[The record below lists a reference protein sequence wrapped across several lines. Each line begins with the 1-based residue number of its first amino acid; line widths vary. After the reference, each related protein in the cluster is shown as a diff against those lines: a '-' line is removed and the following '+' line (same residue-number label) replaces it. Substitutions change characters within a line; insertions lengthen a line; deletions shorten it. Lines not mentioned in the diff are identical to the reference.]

1 MVREVDEEER
11 GGGGLGGVDAA
22 LAFGLDARLWAV
34 ESEHARVVNPE
45 QRGVAMARRTAS
57 TTFAT
62 VGGSFYGKE
71 EGTRPDFVVVWSR
84 AVRHSSGRHTGLCGG
99 CGAARHAARPARHFV
114 EQVAGTFS
122 RLAGEERMRNR
133 LQGEREW
140 AGPSEGRG
148 WPREENDRGE
158 GVGLWERKGGPK
170 E

>member
-1 MVREVDEEER
+1 MSPAHDFCV
-11 GGGGLGGVDAA
+11 
-22 LAFGLDARLWAV
+22 DARLRELEREKATRWAG
-34 ESEHARVVNPE
+34 SS
-45 QRGVAMARRTAS
+45 GVAMARRTAS

-114 EQVAGTFS
+114 EQVAGTFN

-133 LQGEREW
+133 LQGERGW